1 MKQAEFIFSP
11 DEADPRGAFCGNFL
25 RPDAETLAR
34 RNPGLR
40 IGPALAAG
48 GRTRRE
54 LAADG
59 VVGLYRAAPS
69 ADVNGSYQKGA

>member
-1 MKQAEFIFSP
+1 MKQALFNFSP
-11 DEADPRGAFCGNFL
+11 DPEEPRGAFHGNYT
-25 RPDAETLAR
+25 RADAEHLIR

-59 VVGLYRAAPS
+59 VVGLYAA
-69 ADVNGSYQKGA
+69 AETDDANWSYRKGA